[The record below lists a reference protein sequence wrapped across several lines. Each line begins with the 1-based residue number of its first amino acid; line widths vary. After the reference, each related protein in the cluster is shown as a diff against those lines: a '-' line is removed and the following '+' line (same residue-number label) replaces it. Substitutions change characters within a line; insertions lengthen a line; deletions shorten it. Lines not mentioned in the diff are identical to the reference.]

1 VSVATAK
8 EIERT
13 IRDLLARRG
22 PGRTIC
28 PSDAARALAGDDGFR
43 ELMEPVRATARE
55 MAARGELEW
64 TQSGEVVNPSAVR
77 GAVRL
82 RLASADDAD
91 GPAPNP
97 AG

>member
-1 VSVATAK
+1 VSVAAAP

-13 IRDLLARRG
+13 IRDLLTRRG

-43 ELMEPVRATARE
+43 GLMDPVRTTARA

-64 TQSGEVVNPSAVR
+64 TQSGEVVDPATAR

-82 RLASADDAD
+82 RLVAVDDGDVPAS
-91 GPAPNP
+91 NP